1 MTSAGMS
8 SRDFAIFT
16 MLTTAHYF
24 NHCPRRMNSGV
35 CGAGSVLIFELLS
48 DELPL
53 AKARGTLFGKLC
65 FIAVD
70 LGFQQGC
77 MLKSLVFRHEGAQL
91 SPPIID
97 QCSFVNFS
105 WKHFWVCILTR
116 KSLFAHL

>member
-53 AKARGTLFGKLC
+53 AKARGTLFWQALLHSGRSG
-65 FIAVD
+65 V
-70 LGFQQGC
+70 
-77 MLKSLVFRHEGAQL
+77 
-91 SPPIID
+91 P
-97 QCSFVNFS
+97 
-105 WKHFWVCILTR
+105 TR
-116 KSLFAHL
+116 MHAEKFGLQA